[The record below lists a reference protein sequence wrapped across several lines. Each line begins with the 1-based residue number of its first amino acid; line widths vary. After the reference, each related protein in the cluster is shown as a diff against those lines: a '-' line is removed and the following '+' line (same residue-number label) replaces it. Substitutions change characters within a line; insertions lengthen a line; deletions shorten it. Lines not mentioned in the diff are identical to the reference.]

1 MGGGGA
7 HGGDSGRGGGGGG
20 GGGGHLCLSQ
30 QFWTPC
36 SADPRVLLSS
46 PTTRRWCRNL
56 D

>member
-7 HGGDSGRGGGGGG
+7 HGGDGGYGGGGGG
-20 GGGGHLCLSQ
+20 GPLVGISALVSSSGH
-30 QFWTPC
+30 C